1 MLDQKGFDL
10 WADRYDEDVQL
21 SEESDEYPFAAYK
34 DVLNTVYNIVRQK
47 VGSVLDIGFGTGD
60 LTRRLYEDGYNVT
73 GIDFSVRML
82 EIAREK
88 MPQAHLIQWDF
99 SKGLPPEVRS
109 SFDWII
115 STYAIHHLT
124 ADEKKAFISQLM
136 QHLNPGGAVV
146 FGDVAFQTRAK
157 LADARRRHEDLWDDE
172 EDYLVADEI
181 AAAFPHLQVEFI
193 TKSYCSGVL
202 VIGEKLG

>member
-82 EIAREK
+82 KLPGRRCHRPISFSGILAK
-88 MPQAHLIQWDF
+88 DF
-99 SKGLPPEVRS
+99 RLRCGPRLTGS
-109 SFDWII
+109 SALTPSII
-115 STYAIHHLT
+115 
-124 ADEKKAFISQLM
+124 
-136 QHLNPGGAVV
+136 
-146 FGDVAFQTRAK
+146 
-157 LADARRRHEDLWDDE
+157 
-172 EDYLVADEI
+172 
-181 AAAFPHLQVEFI
+181 
-193 TKSYCSGVL
+193 
-202 VIGEKLG
+202 